1 MIISIEYDE
10 SGKPSVVFKSGNG
23 HDPIIRKKGKSLLSF
38 TDSFVVID
46 LETTGF
52 DPYYNEIIEM
62 AAIKVVN
69 GQNAKVFCELVKP
82 SSPIDSYTT
91 ELTGI
96 TNDMLSS
103 CRNISE
109 VLPDFI
115 SFLGSSIIVGHN
127 VNFDINFI
135 YDALADL
142 SGDIFNN
149 DFIDTMRLS
158 RKILPELKNHKLIT
172 LASHYNISPTISHR
186 SLADCETT
194 ALCYS
199 CLMNEA
205 IEKYESLE
213 NFNNSFKKTHKHI
226 SAKDVSSSNTVF
238 DETHP
243 LYGKACCFTG
253 ALESMQRKDAMQ
265 LVVDLGGTCTDS
277 VTKKTN
283 FLVLGNTDYC
293 SNVKGNK
300 TSKTLKA
307 EKAKLSGQDIE
318 IISENVFLDMINQ

>member
-10 SGKPSVVFKSGNG
+10 TGKPNVVFNNGNG
-23 HDPIIRKKGKSLLSF
+23 HDPASRKKGKSLLAF

-62 AAIKVVN
+62 SAIKVES
-69 GQNAKVFCELVKP
+69 GTQTAIFSELVKP
-82 SSPIDSYTT
+82 SVPVSTYIT

-96 TNDMLSS
+96 TNDMLYSR
-103 CRNISE
+103 RNISE

-115 SFLGSSIIVGHN
+115 SFVGSSIIVGHN

-135 YDALADL
+135 YDNLIKL
-142 SGDIFNN
+142 TGDIFKN

-158 RKILPELKNHKLIT
+158 QKLLPDLKNRKLVT
-172 LASHYNISPTISHR
+172 LAKHYNVSPTISHR
-186 SLADCETT
+186 SLSDCETT
-194 ALCYS
+194 TLCYTY
-199 CLMNEA
+199 LMNDA
-205 IEKYESLE
+205 LEKYGSLE
-213 NFNNSFKKTHKHI
+213 NFKNSFQKIHKHV
-226 SAKDVSSSNTVF
+226 SAKDITSSNNAF

-243 LYGKACCFTG
+243 LYGKVCCFTG

-265 LVVDLGGTCTDS
+265 LVVDLGGSCSDS
-277 VTKKTN
+277 ITKKTN
-283 FLVLGNTDYC
+283 YLILGNTDYC
-293 SNVKGNK
+293 SNVKGDK
-300 TSKTLKA
+300 TSKTIKA

>member
-10 SGKPSVVFKSGNG
+10 FGKPNVVIKKGNG
-23 HDPIIRKKGKSLLSF
+23 HDPITRKKGKSLLSF
-38 TDSFVVID
+38 VDSFVVID

-52 DPYYNEIIEM
+52 DPYYNEIIEVS
-62 AAIKVVN
+62 AIKIE
-69 GQNAKVFCELVKP
+69 GGETASVFSELVKP
-82 SSPIDSYTT
+82 SFPIDSYIT

-103 CRNISE
+103 CRSISD

-115 SFLGSSIIVGHN
+115 AFVGSSTIVGHN
-127 VNFDINFI
+127 VNYDINFI
-135 YDALADL
+135 YDNLL
-142 SGDIFNN
+142 GLTGDIFGN
-149 DFIDTMRLS
+149 DFVDTMRLS
-158 RKILPELKNHKLIT
+158 RTLLPELKNHKLTT
-172 LASHYNISPTISHR
+172 LAKYYDITPTISHR

-199 CLMNEA
+199 HLMNEA
-205 IEKYESLE
+205 IEKYGSLE
-213 NFNNSFKKTHKHI
+213 NFNDSFRRIHKH
-226 SAKDVSSSNTVF
+226 VSSKDIVASKTTF
-238 DETHP
+238 DESHP
-243 LYGKACCFTG
+243 LYGKVCCFTG

-265 LVVDLGGTCTDS
+265 LVVDLGGSCSDS

-283 FLVLGNTDYC
+283 YLILGNTDYC

-318 IISENVFLDMINQ
+318 IISENVFLDMVNQ